1 MSKVFLALQLTDDS
15 RSIIDA
21 LLADN
26 PDATL
31 DEQPAMVKIDCENRL
46 TLKRESVSERMGR
59 PFDLQE
65 LHLSLISP
73 PPAAPTGRSVRRWR
87 GRPRNTAAL
96 RRSP

>member
-59 PFDLQE
+59 DFNLQE
-65 LHLSLISP
+65 LHLSLISL
-73 PPAAPTGRSVRRWR
+73 TGNIDETDDEFTLSWSR
-87 GRPRNTAAL
+87 
-96 RRSP
+96 

>member
-26 PDATL
+26 PGATL
-31 DEQPAMVKIDCENRL
+31 NEQPAMVRIDCENTL

-65 LHLSLISP
+65 LHLSLISL
-73 PPAAPTGRSVRRWR
+73 TGNIDETDDEFTLSWTR
-87 GRPRNTAAL
+87 
-96 RRSP
+96 

>member
-26 PDATL
+26 PGATL
-31 DEQPAMVKIDCENRL
+31 DEQPAMVKIDCDHRL

-59 PFDLQE
+59 DFNLQE
-65 LHLSLISP
+65 LHLSLISL
-73 PPAAPTGRSVRRWR
+73 TGNIDETDDEFTLSWR
-87 GRPRNTAAL
+87 N
-96 RRSP
+96 

>member
-26 PDATL
+26 PAATL
-31 DEQPAMVKIDCENRL
+31 EEQPAMVKINCEQSL

-59 PFDLQE
+59 DFDLQE
-65 LHLSLISP
+65 LHLNLISLSGNIDE
-73 PPAAPTGRSVRRWR
+73 TDDEFTLSWTR
-87 GRPRNTAAL
+87 
-96 RRSP
+96 